1 MTNRRATAP
10 AQYGIPVP
18 SEAQQAMSWPQ
29 TLWMYMSPG
38 IPVLIVYLFGG
49 RWLASHHQPADL
61 ALAAGF
67 LFIGFPIE
75 LIRTLRTSRRAS
87 GHWSLRG
94 GIDFHAALGW
104 RRFLVRAVALTVAAF
119 ALLLLTLPVTAALAG
134 GPLSFL
140 PGFMHPAYNW
150 STLPL
155 PRLWLLVVAAILLVI
170 NGLLMPWIEEVYYR
184 GYLLSRTPGRR
195 GVAVV
200 CGGVLFAVEH
210 LWQPQNWLLIIGLA
224 IMLNLAVLRWRT
236 IWVGYVVHAFCNS
249 FGIILLAAPLLSR

>member
-1 MTNRRATAP
+1 
-10 AQYGIPVP
+10 
-18 SEAQQAMSWPQ
+18 
-29 TLWMYMSPG
+29 
-38 IPVLIVYLFGG
+38 
-49 RWLASHHQPADL
+49 
-61 ALAAGF
+61 
-67 LFIGFPIE
+67 
-75 LIRTLRTSRRAS
+75 
-87 GHWSLRG
+87 
-94 GIDFHAALGW
+94 
-104 RRFLVRAVALTVAAF
+104 VALTVAAF
-119 ALLLLTLPVTAALAG
+119 ALLVLTLPVTAALAD

-150 STLPL
+150 SALPL

-195 GVAVV
+195 WVAVV

-224 IMLNLAVLRWRT
+224 IMLNLSVLRWRT

>member
-1 MTNRRATAP
+1 MTNRHATAP
-10 AQYGIPVP
+10 APYGLPVP
-18 SEAQQAMSWPQ
+18 SEAQPAMSWPQ
-29 TLWMYMSPG
+29 TLWMYLSPG
-38 IPVLIVYLFGG
+38 IPDLISVPDQQPITG
-49 RWLASHHQPADL
+49 RHHQPADL

-67 LFIGFPIE
+67 LFVGFPIE
-75 LIRTLRTSRRAS
+75 LIRSLRTSHRAT

-104 RRFLVRAVALTVAAF
+104 RRVLVTAVALTVAAF

-150 STLPL
+150 SALPL
-155 PRLWLLVVAAILLVI
+155 PRLWLLAVAAILLVV

-200 CGGVLFAVEH
+200 CGVLFAVETSG
-210 LWQPQNWLLIIGLA
+210 NRRIG
-224 IMLNLAVLRWRT
+224 
-236 IWVGYVVHAFCNS
+236 S
-249 FGIILLAAPLLSR
+249 